1 VQLSRDV
8 QRWTGRVDKAEA
20 RLLELQA
27 ALQAL
32 AHGTL
37 SLSLSPSLSR
47 ATPWHSIVIWFQF
60 LVFVTNIVPT
70 PWHIGQA
77 RQVPG
82 PPAKYNIIQQN
93 KTYQN
98 TEKQQNKT
106 LIMITEKQQN
116 KTLIM
121 INA

>member
-1 VQLSRDV
+1 MGRHLLSWSRPGKAGKSGPDSGAVVCVSVVGWAVQLSRDV

-47 ATPWHSIVIWFQF
+47 ATQHCDLIS
-60 LVFVTNIVPT
+60 VFGFCYKHCSDTVTYRA
-70 PWHIGQA
+70 GQA
-77 RQVPG
+77 SPG
-82 PPAKYNIIQQN
+82 PSCKV
-93 KTYQN
+93 
-98 TEKQQNKT
+98 
-106 LIMITEKQQN
+106 
-116 KTLIM
+116 
-121 INA
+121 